1 LDKYQLKF
9 DKDAIQEWAS
19 LDGSIK
25 AELKKALERRL
36 KSPIVESARLH
47 GELNGCFKIK
57 SKKSGYRLIYTV
69 VDKQLVVIVIAIGKR
84 ERLAVYK
91 KARLRNDK

>member
-9 DKDAIQEWAS
+9 DKDAIQEW
-19 LDGSIK
+19 
-25 AELKKALERRL
+25 
-36 KSPIVESARLH
+36 SPIVESARLH